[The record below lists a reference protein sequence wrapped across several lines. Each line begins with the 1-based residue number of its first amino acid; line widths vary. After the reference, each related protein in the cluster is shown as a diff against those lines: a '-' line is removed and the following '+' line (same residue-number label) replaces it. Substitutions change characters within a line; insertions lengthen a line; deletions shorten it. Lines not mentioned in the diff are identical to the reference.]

1 MSKILIVYY
10 SRCGENYINGS
21 IKEIREGNTEQVAA
35 IIKELTSA
43 DLFKIE
49 QKAPYSDNYHKC
61 TEEAK
66 EDQRNNRRPE
76 LKEYL
81 DSIDGYE
88 IIYLGYPNY
97 WSTMPMALFTFLE
110 HYSFKGKI
118 IKPFC
123 THEGS
128 GLGRSISDIKKL
140 CPGAIVKEGLAIR
153 GSDVSKAKEEIKR
166 WIEK

>member
-10 SRCGENYINGS
+10 SRCGKNYINGK
-21 IKEIREGNTEQVAA
+21 IEDIRRGNTELAA
-35 IIKELTSA
+35 DIIKELTSG
-43 DLFKIE
+43 DIFRIE
-49 QKAPYSDNYHKC
+49 QAIPYSSSYHRC

-66 EDQRNNRRPE
+66 DDQINNRRPA

-81 DSIDGYE
+81 DSVDDYE
-88 IIYLGYPNY
+88 IIYLGFPNY

-110 HYSFKGKI
+110 HYTFKGKI

-128 GLGRSISDIKKL
+128 GLGRSINDIKKI
-140 CPGAIVKEGLAIR
+140 CAGAIIKDGLAIR
-153 GSDVSKAKEEIKR
+153 GSEVSKSKEEIKR